1 MSKQVTLATCIA
13 KMYEGG
19 KLDNAGVASAAAQKK
34 ASPTLLGT
42 LSCVEDKLNLLE
54 GKVEQIANS
63 QVMLLQKLEGVYQGM
78 DALEKNFAQ
87 FKKDTVGQSKAK
99 STQKDTRQAGSDVT
113 EVRALCEETVALLKS
128 LKQEG
133 QLQRRKIEGIE
144 SSVSTLD
151 KVLGYVGEAFR
162 SSKIVEFILNGVV
175 PWRKQGLLDTSEE
188 EKNISDDGSAEA
200 NTALCHQGTQAPEEI
215 NEAAAVLCERED
227 QKVTFPGSAEPEVAQ
242 CVPSGGEMCAGKAQR
257 RVKEVTLKSRE
268 PSRVQAFAPLSQNQ
282 PQQAPETEPSETPA
296 VPEAEQDSSTVEV
309 SAAREQPSLDCS
321 ARAGLKQELEAKQ
334 RKEDVPEEQWLDA
347 QQRMPIKENL
357 EPGLR
362 QKEEAVALA
371 TSWPEGAECE
381 PGSKPVTRE
390 TNIENTDTV
399 RGKTV
404 ICQDG
409 SDSAKKSPEPQS
421 GASPAPQNKT
431 SPPPQSGASPAPQN
445 KTSPAL
451 QTGASPAPQTGV
463 SPAPQ
468 NKTSPAPQ
476 TGVSPAPQ
484 IGVSLAPQTGASPAP
499 QTGASPAPQGET
511 GPAPQTGA
519 NSNSAGL
526 TKALQLLVIDDC
538 PPRPA
543 PFEHRIVSAKQ
554 VPMGS
559 YYAVKPNEL
568 LGGGRFGQ
576 VHKCAELS
584 SGLTL
589 AAKIIKVKGMKE
601 KEEVKNE
608 IGVMNQLNHVN
619 LIQLYDAFES
629 RTNLTLIME
638 YVEGG
643 ELFDRIVDEHYQLT
657 ELDAIVFTRQI
668 CEGVQYLHQQYILH
682 LDLKPE
688 NILCVSSTGNQ
699 IKIIDFGL
707 ARKYR
712 PREKLKV
719 NFGTPEFLAPEV
731 VNYDFVSFPTD
742 MWSVGVITYM
752 LLSGLSP
759 FLGESDTETMNN
771 ILHSNW
777 DFDAEA
783 FENVSEEAKDF
794 ISRLLVSAKCS
805 RLSASCCMKHS
816 WLNNLEEKAKRHRV
830 RLKSQMRLQSYLAA
844 HRQWKKHFYA
854 VAAANRL
861 KRFQQSRSVSSP

>member
-1 MSKQVTLATCIA
+1 MNKQVTLATCIA

-19 KLDNAGVASAAAQKK
+19 KLDSSGAAAGKPKK

-42 LSCVEDKLNLLE
+42 LGDVEDKLSLLE
-54 GKVEQIANS
+54 GKVEKIANT
-63 QVMLLQKLEGVYQGM
+63 QTVVLQKLDLVSQGM
-78 DALEKNFAQ
+78 DALEKNLVQ
-87 FKKDTVGQSKAK
+87 FKQDMLGRSVVKP
-99 STQKDTRQAGSDVT
+99 TQKDAKQAGGEVA
-113 EVRALCEETVALLKS
+113 EVRSLCEETVALLKN

-133 QLQRRKIEGIE
+133 QVQRKKIEGIE

-175 PWRKQGLLDTSEE
+175 PWRKQGLLDTAEE
-188 EKNISDDGSAEA
+188 EKNISDD
-200 NTALCHQGTQAPEEI
+200 NTAKAKAPLSHQGTQTPEEI
-215 NEAAAVLCERED
+215 NEEAAVLYECEGQE
-227 QKVTFPGSAEPEVAQ
+227 VTSSASAGLFPAGPEEAPR
-242 CVPSGGEMCAGKAQR
+242 VPDGAEMCAGKAQR
-257 RVKEVTLKSRE
+257 RMKEVTVKSRE
-268 PSRVQAFAPLSQNQ
+268 PSRVQAFAPPRQ
-282 PQQAPETEPSETPA
+282 PQPQTAPGTQPSETRS
-296 VPEAEQDSSTVEV
+296 VPTTEQDASV
-309 SAAREQPSLDCS
+309 SQPERRTEARERPSLNCS
-321 ARAGLKQELEAKQ
+321 AQEEPKQELEAEQ
-334 RKEDVPEEQWLDA
+334 RKADVPGEPRLLTEQH
-347 QQRMPIKENL
+347 MPVKENL
-357 EPGLR
+357 EPGLQ
-362 QKEEAVALA
+362 QKETVALA
-371 TSWPEGAECE
+371 TPRPKGAERE
-381 PGSKPVTRE
+381 PESEPVTQE
-390 TNIENTDTV
+390 TSTEEAGTILEKPATYQNKSEP
-399 RGKTV
+399 
-404 ICQDG
+404 
-409 SDSAKKSPEPQS
+409 AKESSVPQS
-421 GASPAPQNKT
+421 GT
-431 SPPPQSGASPAPQN
+431 SSAAQSG
-445 KTSPAL
+445 TSPAAPSG
-451 QTGASPAPQTGV
+451 TSPAAQGGT
-463 SPAPQ
+463 SPAAPSGTSPAAQ
-468 NKTSPAPQ
+468 GGTSPAPESG
-476 TGVSPAPQ
+476 TSPAPES
-484 IGVSLAPQTGASPAP
+484 GTSPAP
-499 QTGASPAPQGET
+499 ESGTSPAPESG
-511 GPAPQTGA
+511 
-519 NSNSAGL
+519 
-526 TKALQLLVIDDC
+526 TKSKSGILSKGSEPQLLIIDDC

-559 YYAVKPNEL
+559 YYEVKPNEL

-589 AAKIIKVKGMKE
+589 AAKIIKVRGMKE
-601 KEEVKNE
+601 RDEVKNE

-688 NILCVSSTGNQ
+688 NILCVNNTGNQ

-771 ILHSNW
+771 ILHANW

-794 ISRLLVSAKCS
+794 ISRLLVPAKCS
-805 RLSASCCMKHS
+805 RLSASGCMKHS

-830 RLKSQMRLQSYLAA
+830 RLKSQLRLQSYLAA

-861 KRFQQSRSVSSP
+861 KRFQQNRSVSTP